1 MLFWLN
7 PFHTGHKLIPGFAVS
22 PPNLLQTY
30 GGCSIRLVN
39 QMQTC
44 AKHRANLLIPG
55 GQPRQRRLRPAEEAG
70 LSPAAGRGKLGHCGV
85 GPPWRRGLQGPKW
98 ARAARSSNSTGLGL
112 RHSHDVV
119 LRLPLAVE
127 QDVPVTDACFFL
139 HAAPYTP
146 GGRGRFTCRCI
157 PANNR
162 FGQGLQTGH
171 NDGLVSLVDTIKV
184 WYVCSR
190 IGKFVQ
196 GLVCLFK
203 V

>member
-7 PFHTGHKLIPGFAVS
+7 PFHTGHKLILGFAVS
-22 PPNLLQTY
+22 LPNLLQTY

-70 LSPAAGRGKLGHCGV
+70 LSPAARRGTLGHSGV
-85 GPPWRRGLQGPKW
+85 VPPWRRGCRGRRGPEPRDRQTPRAW
-98 ARAARSSNSTGLGL
+98 ACATATTLSCGCRSPSSKMSPSLTPASSSTRRRTRLEAEGDSPAGASPPTTGLVKVCKL
-112 RHSHDVV
+112 D
-119 LRLPLAVE
+119 
-127 QDVPVTDACFFL
+127 TMIK
-139 HAAPYTP
+139 T
-146 GGRGRFTCRCI
+146 
-157 PANNR
+157 
-162 FGQGLQTGH
+162 
-171 NDGLVSLVDTIKV
+171 SLFMV

-190 IGKFVQ
+190 FGKFVQ

-203 V
+203 VW